1 MVQVSA
7 KVNLGSTRRELRP
20 RAAGER
26 VGTDKNRILSHRY
39 PAIGIAS
46 TLIATFLAVNLIPD
60 RPEPEGA
67 LLWSALVLSAGL
79 LAAPLAA
86 AFRQAKALL
95 RAEHLLVLAPIYWLL
110 LDLLQGA
117 YPMDGIAVSEIEEAF
132 IGIAIFVCGVWI
144 GSLGRPWHLPL
155 FIKETVAKDLPSAVY
170 FYLAVASFL
179 LGISRFAV
187 ASNFNLVEM
196 FQSMG
201 SGRWEAPWAR
211 GQLGGW
217 DAFLDHLQYFGY
229 LTAVLTVVV
238 GRRLGWRNWR
248 TVVSALMSVVMALF
262 LVQGGS
268 RRVIGVVVGMALIFW
283 VLVQDRGL
291 KIKHAI
297 AAALTVIALLFAMQ
311 FMLQYRNVGLTAALS
326 EPAVNQQGL
335 PPNEFLHVDDNFY
348 RLCQVIQLIPDPH
361 PYVYHG
367 YLVYALVRPIPRVLW
382 PDKPVD
388 AGFDL
393 TRAVGDREVS
403 YSCSVI
409 GELYMSL
416 GLFGIA
422 IGGWLYGRLAALVN
436 GVLSQS
442 TALGGVVIYSIGAMA
457 LFSGMRSLLELVL
470 VSYVLIAWVVL
481 SRLFA
486 RRFRKRVA

>member
-1 MVQVSA
+1 MAALVNPRVVSA
-7 KVNLGSTRRELRP
+7 TSTVAQGIVVRF
-20 RAAGER
+20 
-26 VGTDKNRILSHRY
+26 
-39 PAIGIAS
+39 PAIGIAA
-46 TLIATFLAVNLIPD
+46 TLITTVVTVNLIPEQ
-60 RPEPEGA
+60 PQPEGA
-67 LLWSALVLSAGL
+67 LFWPALVLSAGL
-79 LAAPLAA
+79 LAAPIAA

-95 RAEHLLVLAPIYWLL
+95 RAEHLLVVAPIYWLL

-117 YPMDGIAVSEIEEAF
+117 YSMDDISVDEIEEAF
-132 IGIAIFVCGVWI
+132 IGICIFVCCVWI
-144 GSLGRPWHLPL
+144 GSMARPWRLPQ
-155 FIKETVAKDLPSAVY
+155 FIKDTVSKDLPSSIY

-187 ASNFNLVEM
+187 ATDFNLIAM
-196 FQSMG
+196 FQSIG
-201 SGRWEAPWAR
+201 SGRWDAPWAR

-217 DAFLDHLQYFGY
+217 DSFLDHLQYFGY

-238 GRRLGWRNWR
+238 GRRIGWLNWR
-248 TVVSALMSVVMALF
+248 TIVSALMSVVMALF
-262 LVQGGS
+262 LVQSGS

-283 VLVQDRGL
+283 ILVQDRGL
-291 KIKHAI
+291 KVKHAVAI
-297 AAALTVIALLFAMQ
+297 ALTVIALLFAMQ
-311 FMLQYRNVGLTAALS
+311 FMLKYRNVGLTVALS
-326 EPAVNQQGL
+326 EPAVEQQAL
-335 PPNEFLHVDDNFY
+335 SPNEYLHVDDNFY

-382 PDKPVD
+382 PGKPVD

-416 GLFGIA
+416 GLLGIA
-422 IGGWLYGRLAALVN
+422 LGGWLYGRLAALVN

-442 TALGGVVIYSIGAMA
+442 TAVGGVVIYSIGAMA
-457 LFSGMRSLLELVL
+457 LFSGMRSMLELVL

-486 RRFRKRVA
+486 ARFRKRVA

>member
-1 MVQVSA
+1 MTALVHEKSVS
-7 KVNLGSTRRELRP
+7 VNPTVAQGIVSRYS
-20 RAAGER
+20 AIG
-26 VGTDKNRILSHRY
+26 IRY

-46 TLIATFLAVNLIPD
+46 TLIATFIAVNLIPD
-60 RPEPEGA
+60 NPEPEGA
-67 LLWSALVLSAGL
+67 LLWPAIALSAGL
-79 LAAPLAA
+79 LVAPIAA

-95 RAEHLLVLAPIYWLL
+95 RAEHLLVMAPIYWLL

-117 YPMDGIAVSEIEEAF
+117 YPMDGISVVEIEEAF
-132 IGIAIFVCGVWI
+132 TGIGIFVCCVWI
-144 GSLGRPWHLPL
+144 GSIARPWRLPS
-155 FIKETVAKDLPSAVY
+155 FIKETVSKDLPASVY
-170 FYLAVASFL
+170 FYLTVASFV
-179 LGISRFAV
+179 LGMMRFAV
-187 ASNFNLVEM
+187 ATDFNLVAM
-196 FQSMG
+196 FQSIG
-201 SGRWEAPWAR
+201 SGRWDAPWAR

-238 GRRLGWRNWR
+238 GRRIGWRNWR
-248 TVVSALMSVVMALF
+248 TVVSALLSLVMALF

-283 VLVQDRGL
+283 ILVQDTGF
-291 KIKHAI
+291 KIKHAV
-297 AAALTVIALLFAMQ
+297 AVGLTVVALLFAMQ
-311 FMLQYRNVGLTAALS
+311 FMLQYRNVGLTVALS
-326 EPAVNQQGL
+326 DPTVEQQAGA
-335 PPNEFLHVDDNFY
+335 PNEYLHVDDNFY
-348 RLCQVIQLIPDPH
+348 RLCQVIQLIPNPH

-422 IGGWLYGRLAALVN
+422 VGGWLYGRLAALVN

-442 TALGGVVIYSIGAMA
+442 SALGGVVIYSIGAMA
-457 LFSGMRSLLELVL
+457 LFSGMRSMLELVL
-470 VSYVLIAWVVL
+470 VSYVLVAWVVL
-481 SRLFA
+481 ARLFA
-486 RRFRKRVA
+486 NGFQKRVA